1 LVSCT
6 MKNLATPGKR
16 RKLQVKP
23 EEKLDFRRGDLEQG
37 GQIGRIFAQRGI
49 VWAVFFWCDVWI
61 PNDWMPNDP
70 MPNVGMPNSAQ
81 TTECRTTQWRMPNWL
96 G

>member
-1 LVSCT
+1 MTSWYILCSFGTFFPVLVSCT

-49 VWAVFFWCDVWI
+49 VWAVFFWCDV
-61 PNDWMPNDP
+61 
-70 MPNVGMPNSAQ
+70 
-81 TTECRTTQWRMPNWL
+81 
-96 G
+96 